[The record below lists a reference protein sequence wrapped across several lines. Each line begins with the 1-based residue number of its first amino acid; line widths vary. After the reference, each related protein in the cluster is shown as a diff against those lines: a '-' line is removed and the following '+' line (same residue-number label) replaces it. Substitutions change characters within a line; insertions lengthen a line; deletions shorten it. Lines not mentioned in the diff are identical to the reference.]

1 MLEAVG
7 WIGGVLLAV
16 CGIPQAI
23 KTIRDG
29 HCDISHLFI
38 WAWFLGEVLTL
49 IYIMPTGSLP
59 LYLNYSVNVI
69 ATSIILFYRLR

>member
-1 MLEAVG
+1 MFEAIG
-7 WIGGVLLAV
+7 WIGGTLLAV

-29 HCDISHLFI
+29 KCEVSHLFI

-49 IYIMPTGSLP
+49 IYILPTGSIP